1 MGGSHGFGLHLGWGL
16 QAKGRSVSLA
26 GPWDKFY
33 LGLHNL
39 SHEYLPPGTEQ
50 GRGRQ
55 KDSGRSTT
63 MAKVTQSGQEDQAPM
78 PRLALS
84 STPPN
89 QLPVRLST
97 CGLRIPQRLCVRWRG
112 AGLRVGGR
120 AFRKLRTDGHGQGP
134 CP

>member
-1 MGGSHGFGLHLGWGL
+1 
-16 QAKGRSVSLA
+16 
-26 GPWDKFY
+26 
-33 LGLHNL
+33 
-39 SHEYLPPGTEQ
+39 
-50 GRGRQ
+50 
-55 KDSGRSTT
+55 

-97 CGLRIPQRLCVRWRG
+97 CGLRIPQRLCVRGRG

-120 AFRKLRTDGHGQGP
+120 AFRKLRTDGTDRVLVPEGTRPRKRHP
-134 CP
+134 DEALLPPAP